1 MDMWEEMITPVDT
14 PRNPFDG
21 ASYTTSYETLASL
34 RPVCM
39 AGTHEDQYG
48 RTDMERLADDRI
60 VLVHTPRSLSQG
72 TEEATQNNKVPLVL
86 FFHGLGSHPW
96 KTALYGTAWRRLAHQ
111 HGFIVAFAVG
121 TDCGAQHDRRCGFRI
136 RDPASDVAYARN
148 IIDHVCR
155 IRAVDESRIY
165 CVGHSNGAIFSSVLA
180 QRLGGD
186 VFAAMVNVMGGFGKE
201 AAEVIREAADKPVPL
216 LFVTG
221 TKDDYKHGCE
231 CAHRFFSAN
240 GYPTS
245 IKVLDGVAHVYPA
258 GDEEERMWR
267 FLESH
272 VRP

>member
-1 MDMWEEMITPVDT
+1 MDLWEEMITPIEA
-14 PRNPFDG
+14 PCNPFDG
-21 ASYTTSYETLASL
+21 ASYCTSYETLASL

-39 AGTHEDQYG
+39 AGTYEDQYG
-48 RTDMERLADDRI
+48 RTDMERLENDRI
-60 VLVHTPRSLSQG
+60 VLVHAPRSLL
-72 TEEATQNNKVPLVL
+72 EATKTKVPLVL

-96 KTALYGTAWRRLAHQ
+96 KTALYGTGWRRLAHQ

-136 RDPASDVAYARN
+136 RDPTLDMAYARN
-148 IIDHVCR
+148 IVDHVCR
-155 IRAVDESRIY
+155 TRNVDESRIY
-165 CVGHSNGAIFSSVLA
+165 CVGHSNGAIFSSILA
-180 QRLGGD
+180 ERLGGD

-201 AAEVIREAADKPVPL
+201 AAEVAPRRADKPVPL

-221 TKDDYKHGCE
+221 TKDDYKQGCE

-240 GYPTS
+240 GYPSS

-258 GDEEERMWR
+258 GDEEQKMWS

-272 VRP
+272 ARP